1 MATQAERRAATI
13 AVILEAARDL
23 FARKGFDATTVDDVV
38 AKAKTTKGG
47 LYHHFASKEELF
59 TAVLEGMQKALS
71 ERVARASATE
81 RDPLAAMLKGTR
93 AFFEECL
100 DPEIRRIVL
109 LDGPRA
115 LGWDVWRE
123 IDAKYF
129 GAMVSGALSVAM
141 DQGLIAKRAVG
152 PLTTIFLGAM
162 TEAAMACA
170 RSEDPKRDMRAF
182 LKEIERMISDLRVAA

>member
-47 LYHHFASKEELF
+47 LYHHFTSKEELF

-81 RDPLAAMLKGTR
+81 RDPLAAMLKGT
-93 AFFEECL
+93 
-100 DPEIRRIVL
+100 
-109 LDGPRA
+109 
-115 LGWDVWRE
+115 RE